1 MRIPE
6 KAWADYV
13 ERMNR
18 LNERAGQLMAQ
29 YIERHGTG
37 DAAALADYAHALV
50 VKYGEGSAELA
61 CQMYDAMAKAAGA
74 AVPPAAPAEPAGY
87 GEVARM
93 VEATRHSPPLLRGG
107 VSRLVKRAGADTT
120 LKNAQRDGAEFAW
133 VPHGDTCPFCLML
146 ASRGWRRAGKK
157 TLQGGHARHIHAN
170 CDCEYAVRFD
180 SNTNVAGYDPEKYL
194 AQYNAANGDIN
205 AMRRAQYA
213 QNKDKI
219 NAQKRAAYA
228 ERKGSTNTKT
238 SVKIEAQ
245 DGTTKNFPSDTLLRI
260 HYEKHVNE
268 FGTVSEQEYLALANN
283 FARKPLS
290 DDVVQLVRSD
300 NSVSKYCFST
310 NEFLVVNQDGTIRTY
325 FKPVDKEKYWQDE
338 LDRN

>member
-13 ERMNR
+13 ERLSR

-50 VKYGEGSAELA
+50 VKYGEGNAELA

-93 VEATRHSPPLLRGG
+93 VEAMRRSPPLLRGG

-120 LKNAQRDGAEFAW
+120 LKNVQRDGAEFAW

-228 ERKGSTNTKT
+228 ERHPKKNQMVINGKT
-238 SVKIEAQ
+238 QGV
-245 DGTTKNFPSDTLLRI
+245 
-260 HYEKHVNE
+260 
-268 FGTVSEQEYLALANN
+268 
-283 FARKPLS
+283 PL
-290 DDVVQLVRSD
+290 
-300 NSVSKYCFST
+300 N
-310 NEFLVVNQDGTIRTY
+310 IRTALKANPNY
-325 FKPVDKEKYWQDE
+325 ANGRE
-338 LDRN
+338 